1 MEGVSVVM
9 NGLGKEEDIA
19 DALASVRERA
29 AAFDQFAAK
38 NKITE
43 SNFGRII
50 NIASVHGL
58 VASANKSAYVAA
70 KHGVLGLTKV
80 TALETAREANLTCNA
95 VCPAWVLTPLVE
107 AQVQARATAE
117 GISVE
122 EAKGLLI
129 GEKMPTK
136 DFVAAEEIGRACAYF
151 CDPENKG
158 STGTI
163 LTVDG
168 GWISQ

>member
-1 MEGVSVVM
+1 MTRLVLPSM
-9 NGLGKEEDIA
+9 KE
-19 DALASVRERA
+19 
-29 AAFDQFAAK
+29 K
-38 NKITE
+38 K
-43 SNFGRII
+43 FGRII

-117 GISVE
+117 GIWVLVK
-122 EAKGLLI
+122 APMLFAI
-129 GEKMPTK
+129 
-136 DFVAAEEIGRACAYF
+136 
-151 CDPENKG
+151 DPYCGNL
-158 STGTI
+158 S
-163 LTVDG
+163 
-168 GWISQ
+168 